1 MAFKATCLIWK
12 GLTFKP
18 ENMDVNDFKIKKSQ
32 WIIFII
38 ISGGLLYLTESLLMS
53 LGILLLLMVLDFGL
67 ARYIAHKRGVDD
79 GQIL

>member
-1 MAFKATCLIWK
+1 MAFKATSLIWK

>member
-12 GLTFKP
+12 DLTFKP